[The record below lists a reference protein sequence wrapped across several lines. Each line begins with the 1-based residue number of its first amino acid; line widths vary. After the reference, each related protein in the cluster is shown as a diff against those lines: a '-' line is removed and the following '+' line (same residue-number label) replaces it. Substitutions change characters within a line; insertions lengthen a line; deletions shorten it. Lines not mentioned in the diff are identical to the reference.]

1 MTAFD
6 INDYQQKANN
16 GDAEAQYQLGLCYAK
31 GLGVEKNFRE
41 SARYWLQAS
50 KQQHSQALV
59 GLGKLFEKGV
69 GVPQD
74 YTKAY
79 QCYHVATAQ
88 NLAEAKVRLA
98 MLYMQ
103 GFGVEQDPKK
113 AVQLFIQAA
122 EQGDATAQYNLA
134 VAYEKGLGGFVQN
147 PEQATFWYQQ
157 SADLGYAPAVNRLAE
172 NLDKQTD
179 NQASNVDA
187 EAIFVNATQKIKNQ
201 LHDAMMD
208 FQHSAEHGFAKAQY
222 NVGIAHLFGVG
233 GVAQNTD
240 LAVEFLQKSAK
251 QDFRPAHFVLGWYYQ
266 GGFNV
271 ANFQQAV
278 NIDNTQALY
287 HYEKAGELGHAQA
300 QYFLAKMY
308 ETGNGVDKNDETA
321 LSWLRQSAKQGY
333 GVAYQRLE
341 QLIP

>member
-50 KQQHSQALV
+50 KQQHAQALV

-79 QCYHVATAQ
+79 QCYHAATAQ

-201 LHDAMMD
+201 LHDAMTD

-240 LAVEFLQKSAK
+240 LAVEFLQNLPNRTFVQPILCWGGIIKAVLTLPIFNKRSTLTTLKPFIITKK
-251 QDFRPAHFVLGWYYQ
+251 QVSWAMHKPNIFWQ
-266 GGFNV
+266 KCMK
-271 ANFQQAV
+271 QA
-278 NIDNTQALY
+278 TAWTKMMKPLY
-287 HYEKAGELGHAQA
+287 HGYVNRQNKAMA
-300 QYFLAKMY
+300 
-308 ETGNGVDKNDETA
+308 
-321 LSWLRQSAKQGY
+321 
-333 GVAYQRLE
+333 
-341 QLIP
+341 